1 MFLLPQVI
9 LLLAQSEAFEFVL
22 ADRGD
27 VSVVNAQKFTLGSH
41 VSTTA
46 LFPIRP
52 VALGVMEISVDAVSA
67 GASDSQV
74 WKVHVKVGSINDI
87 SQHVAFLFV
96 LHMRDLLNFTGPGAY
111 WMVLLKILMNI
122 DSVGI
127 LQ

>member
-41 VSTTA
+41 VTTTA

-52 VALGVMEISVDAVSA
+52 LALGTVEISADAVSA
-67 GASDSQV
+67 EGSDSQV
-74 WKVHVKVGSINDI
+74 CKVFVKVGSITHS
-87 SQHVAFLFV
+87 SQPVAFLLV
-96 LHMRDLLNFTGPGAY
+96 LHMRDLLNLS
-111 WMVLLKILMNI
+111 LLATA
-122 DSVGI
+122 S
-127 LQ
+127 

>member
-27 VSVVNAQKFTLGSH
+27 VSVVNAQKFTLGSYA
-41 VSTTA
+41 SASA

-67 GASDSQV
+67 EASDSRV
-74 WKVHVKVGSINDI
+74 WRVLVKVCPYENI
-87 SQHVAFLFV
+87 SYYL
-96 LHMRDLLNFTGPGAY
+96 
-111 WMVLLKILMNI
+111 
-122 DSVGI
+122 
-127 LQ
+127 

>member
-27 VSVVNAQKFTLGSH
+27 VSVVNAQKLILGGQ

-52 VALGVMEISVDAVSA
+52 VALGMMEIYVDAVSA
-67 GASDSQV
+67 EASDSLVQ
-74 WKVHVKVGSINDI
+74 KVHVKVG
-87 SQHVAFLFV
+87 
-96 LHMRDLLNFTGPGAY
+96 
-111 WMVLLKILMNI
+111 
-122 DSVGI
+122 
-127 LQ
+127 

>member
-52 VALGVMEISVDAVSA
+52 VALGMMEISVDAVSA
-67 GASDSQV
+67 DDSDSQV
-74 WKVHVKVGSINDI
+74 WKVHVKVG
-87 SQHVAFLFV
+87 
-96 LHMRDLLNFTGPGAY
+96 
-111 WMVLLKILMNI
+111 
-122 DSVGI
+122 
-127 LQ
+127 

>member
-52 VALGVMEISVDAVSA
+52 VALGLMEISVDAVSA
-67 GASDSQV
+67 EASDSQIRT
-74 WKVHVKVGSINDI
+74 VHVKVCQNE
-87 SQHVAFLFV
+87 
-96 LHMRDLLNFTGPGAY
+96 
-111 WMVLLKILMNI
+111 NI
-122 DSVGI
+122 
-127 LQ
+127 

>member
-41 VSTTA
+41 VSTAA

-52 VALGVMEISVDAVSA
+52 VALGTMAIPVDAVSA
-67 GASDSQV
+67 EASDSQI
-74 WKVHVKVGSINDI
+74 WKVLVKVGRNENIAR
-87 SQHVAFLFV
+87 HV
-96 LHMRDLLNFTGPGAY
+96 
-111 WMVLLKILMNI
+111 
-122 DSVGI
+122 
-127 LQ
+127 